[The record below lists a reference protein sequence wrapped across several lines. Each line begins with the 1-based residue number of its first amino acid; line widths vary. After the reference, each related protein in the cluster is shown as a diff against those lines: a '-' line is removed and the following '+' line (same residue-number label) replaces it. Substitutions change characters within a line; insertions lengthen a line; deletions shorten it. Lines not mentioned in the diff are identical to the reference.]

1 MAWNPSYRAP
11 SAADLHDE
19 DAHQPPGPDAPLE
32 AWGAK
37 DLVVRDGVVVG
48 CSLSGRAFLSLKR
61 CELSEVRLVAVQ
73 PFMAELARCPHLA
86 KLHRLD
92 LSGSRI
98 GIAGAKSL
106 AESRLLGSLKELV
119 LSRNNL
125 NHEGLELVSRAE
137 WFPNLDV
144 LEVADNGLTVLPL
157 AASRQLQSLD
167 LSKNPLSPEIRLP
180 DGLRRLAFSH
190 CSLGPTV
197 ATLAASGCF
206 KSLSELDLSFN
217 DIEDSGVEAL
227 AAAGP
232 FPSLVAL
239 DLTSNRITARGA
251 ALLAKS
257 LAFESVQTLE
267 LSVNPLGNIGPLAH
281 VLSVS
286 LGNLRHL
293 ELDNCGLHQ
302 EAPIA

>member
-19 DAHQPPGPDAPLE
+19 DAYQPPGPDAPLE

-37 DLVVRDGVVVG
+37 DLVVRDGAVVG
-48 CSLSGRAFLSLKR
+48 CSMSGRAFLSLER

-73 PFMAELARCPHLA
+73 PLIAELARCPHLA

-98 GIAGAKSL
+98 GLAGAKSL

-125 NHEGLELVSRAE
+125 NDAGLELVSRAE
-137 WFPNLDV
+137 WFHKLEV
-144 LEVADNGLTVLPL
+144 LEVADNGLTALPL
-157 AASRQLQSLD
+157 AASRQLRSLD
-167 LSKNPLSPEIRLP
+167 VSKNPLSPEIHLP
-180 DGLRRLAFSH
+180 DGLRRLALSH
-190 CSLGPTV
+190 CALGSIA
-197 ATLAASGCF
+197 ATLAASDSF

-217 DIEDSGVEAL
+217 DIGDSGLEAL

-239 DLTSNRITARGA
+239 DLTANRITAEGA
-251 ALLAKS
+251 AQLAKS
-257 LAFESVQTLE
+257 RAFEAVRTLK
-267 LSVNPLGNIGPLAH
+267 LSVNPFGDIGAIPGEPAT
-281 VLSVS
+281 
-286 LGNLRHL
+286 
-293 ELDNCGLHQ
+293 
-302 EAPIA
+302 